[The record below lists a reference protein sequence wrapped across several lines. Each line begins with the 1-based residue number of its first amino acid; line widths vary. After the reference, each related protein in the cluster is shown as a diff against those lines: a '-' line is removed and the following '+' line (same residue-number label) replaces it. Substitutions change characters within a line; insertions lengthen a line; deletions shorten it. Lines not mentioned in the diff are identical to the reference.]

1 MMRSGETCIINSMNR
16 KRVGMSSVNRPSGK
30 PSQTNS
36 APMKSAED
44 WASLRRRADTCSGSP
59 SGWARPS
66 VTTHITTFSPAWAK
80 RSSVPPQLTSKSSG
94 WAPIARIFIVP
105 PAFRVMNDRKNF
117 PLLAEPLSQ
126 SFRFFR
132 FMHIRGWILPAAIF
146 GSECIRLFGT
156 PTPPSVRPGARVC
169 RRQHRVNHCPS
180 RLDRVLAAKERA
192 VTCHCISQKSLVGR
206 LLARLFL
213 NQKEILLF
221 AHKFLSFALDP
232 RRERNGRLGRKSKAQ
247 IVCLPDRR
255 WRVVEESLWRW
266 LELDEHLVDS
276 FRQIFARAQVPG
288 NAIPAP

>member
-94 WAPIARIFIVP
+94 WAP
-105 PAFRVMNDRKNF
+105 
-117 PLLAEPLSQ
+117 S
-126 SFRFFR
+126 
-132 FMHIRGWILPAAIF
+132 
-146 GSECIRLFGT
+146 
-156 PTPPSVRPGARVC
+156 ARVS
-169 RRQHRVNHCPS
+169 RQHRVNHCPS

-192 VTCHCISQKSLVGR
+192 VTCHCISQKPLVGR

-255 WRVVEESLWRW
+255 WRVVEESLWRR